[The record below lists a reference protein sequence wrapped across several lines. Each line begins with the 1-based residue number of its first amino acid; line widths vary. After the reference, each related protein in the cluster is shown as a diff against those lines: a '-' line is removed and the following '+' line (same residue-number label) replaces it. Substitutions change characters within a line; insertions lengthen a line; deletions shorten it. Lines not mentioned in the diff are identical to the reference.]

1 MRILIEEY
9 QYDAALV
16 RDVLYGIDALQ
27 NVEGLVSLSYV
38 GYFYN
43 PKIRDC
49 IFILPKV
56 LMDEQNRVFGKYSPH
71 SIIHLDESKLEDT
84 ERKFLYE
91 FAVWIYRAVD
101 VYHRSHKGSEIIYHR
116 QISQVGRGMRRR
128 TNTLLDILLSLIQFN
143 KDNQNY
149 ITFILKNIHSGYNKI
164 NWTRTI
170 SHEQAYIQEDTPIY
184 LRVANKKRKI
194 NFDEELLIIYYSI
207 LNHISETYGFS
218 VNINIGFPLIKGAQ
232 FKSYLNGRG
241 VIRLRQIKYKYFS
254 DKALELW
261 NLCYAFFA
269 HRTEITTSAELK
281 EYLLVKNF
289 YIVFEAIIDEL
300 IGDKI
305 PENDAYLRSLKEQPD
320 GKLVDHLYTYP
331 GLIEA
336 DDDQKTYYIGD
347 SKYYKIGAG
356 LGDLS
361 IHKQYTYARNIIQYN
376 INLWLDDNKPNPE
389 VRLRDDIT
397 EGYNVVPNFF
407 ISAQMVRDDYRY
419 DHDEVFPVGEPMLQ
433 YQFQDRLFDRD
444 TLLLSRYNV
453 NFLYVI
459 ALYARNRQ
467 SEKAIWKE
475 KVREQFRDQIRVVL
489 QRKFKFYTMRSK
501 GVDLNAYMTAHFREL
516 MGKVF
521 TPFED
526 KSIVSLALEKSL
538 DEKIIEQQNALL
550 DMLMEDFDIDVSYRL
565 GKEPNL
571 PEPKAIVFGLQDTII
586 IGYYRDEAQLNWIR
600 SNYLYNVRVGRTRGS
615 IDISPELVGA
625 KYIFLYGPNGQY
637 KYRLAETSPNIWSK
651 EDLKRK
657 GYDNPSHDFYL
668 VFSLGDRL
676 IGGDLAVMQID
687 IKKLEDVLRSKGKLK
702 IGNDKEPVPI
712 SMTEFVSCA
721 IELDAPPMGYCIRC
735 GKQIPLSTSIRQ
747 KESLFCKEH
756 YANWNA
762 YRNMDFPENHC
773 HACGAKLSNVSARY
787 PLCRECW
794 SKLGVKFQ

>member
-1 MRILIEEY
+1 MRILLEEY
-9 QYDAALV
+9 QYEAALV
-16 RDVLYGIDALQ
+16 RDVLYGVDALQ

-43 PKIRDC
+43 PKIKDC
-49 IFILPKV
+49 VFILPKV
-56 LMDEQNRVFGKYSPH
+56 LMDEQNRVFGKYSPT

-101 VYHRSHKGSEIIYHR
+101 VYHRSHKDSEIVYHR

-170 SHEQAYIQEDTPIY
+170 SHEQAYIQDEAPIY

-218 VNINIGFPLIKGAQ
+218 VNINIGFPLIKGAK
-232 FKSYLNGRG
+232 FKSYLDGRG

-300 IGDKI
+300 IGDRI
-305 PENDAYLRSLKEQPD
+305 PENDDYLRSLKEQPD

-336 DDDQKTYYIGD
+336 DDNQRTYYIGD

-376 INLWLDDNKPNPE
+376 INLWLDEQKPNPE

-397 EGYNVVPNFF
+397 EGYNVIPNFF
-407 ISAQMVRDDYRY
+407 ISAQMVKDDYRY
-419 DHDEVFPVGEPMLQ
+419 NNDEVYPIGEPMLQ
-433 YQFQDRLFDRD
+433 YQFKDRLFDRD

-467 SEKAIWKE
+467 SEKAVWKE
-475 KVREQFRDQIRVVL
+475 KVRAQFREQIRIVL
-489 QRKFKFYTMRSK
+489 QNKFKFYPMRSK
-501 GVDLNAYMTAHFREL
+501 GVDLNEYMTAHFREL

-526 KSIVSLALEKSL
+526 KNIVSLALERSFNP
-538 DEKIIEQQNALL
+538 DVIEAQRALL
-550 DMLMEDFDIDVSYRL
+550 DMLLEDFDIDMSYRL
-565 GKEPNL
+565 GKEPDL
-571 PEPKAIVFGLQDTII
+571 PAPKAIKFGMQDTIL
-586 IGYYRDEAQLNWIR
+586 IGYYKDAETLKWIR
-600 SNYLYNVRVGRTRGS
+600 KKLIYNVRIGLANGS
-615 IDISPELVGA
+615 IKLTPAVAGA
-625 KYIFLYGPNGQY
+625 SLLLLYGPEGQY
-637 KYRLAETSPNIWSK
+637 KFHISPGPKLWNKEELAHA
-651 EDLKRK
+651 
-657 GYDNPSHDFYL
+657 GYPRTPSHDSYL
-668 VFSLGDRL
+668 IFQITDEVTEGDFATMQFNSQRLNQLLTKHNSLNNAYNKTPV
-676 IGGDLAVMQID
+676 AVT
-687 IKKLEDVLRSKGKLK
+687 
-702 IGNDKEPVPI
+702 
-712 SMTEFVSCA
+712 MTELINCT
-721 IELDAPPMGYCIRC
+721 E
-735 GKQIPLSTSIRQ
+735 Q
-747 KESLFCKEH
+747 
-756 YANWNA
+756 
-762 YRNMDFPENHC
+762 
-773 HACGAKLSNVSARY
+773 
-787 PLCRECW
+787 
-794 SKLGVKFQ
+794 